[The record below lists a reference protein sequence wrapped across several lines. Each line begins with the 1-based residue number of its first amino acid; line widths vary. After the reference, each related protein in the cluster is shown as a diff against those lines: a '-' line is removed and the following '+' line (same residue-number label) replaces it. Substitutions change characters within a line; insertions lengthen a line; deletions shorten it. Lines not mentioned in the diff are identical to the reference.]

1 MSDREIPRR
10 PATLFL
16 DTNVLYSAGCR
27 DLLIEASLAGLC
39 HCRWS
44 KEVLVELDRAF
55 RRSRPDLKPAQL
67 SSLMAALASACP
79 EALQEQRPAKTP
91 ALPSMVDPAD
101 AHVLR
106 GAIRAQADVIL
117 TFNLKH
123 FPRRLLAHHGLI
135 AMTPDQWLVSL
146 AKSAPSDIMAIA
158 ERCRS
163 RLVRP
168 PLTRAHYLASLRRS
182 GLSLLTDFLSRH
194 DDTRQG

>member
-1 MSDREIPRR
+1 MSDWETPRR
-10 PATLFL
+10 PDTLFL
-16 DTNVLYSAGCR
+16 DANVLYSAGCR

-39 HCRWS
+39 RCRWS
-44 KEVLVELDRAF
+44 REVLSELDRAL
-55 RRSRPDLKPAQL
+55 RRSRPDLKPTQL
-67 SSLMAALASACP
+67 RRLMAALVSACP
-79 EALQEQRPAKTP
+79 EALLEQHPARAP
-91 ALPSMVDPAD
+91 VLPSMVDPAD

-106 GAIRAQADVIL
+106 GAIRAQAQVLL

-123 FPRRLLAHHGLI
+123 FSRRLLARHGLV

>member
-1 MSDREIPRR
+1 MAEREISCRQV
-10 PATLFL
+10 TLFL

-27 DLLIEASLAGLC
+27 DLLIASSIAGLC

-44 KEVLVELDRAF
+44 GEVLVELESAL
-55 RRSRPDLKPAQL
+55 RRTRPDLHPGQIRGL
-67 SSLMAALASACP
+67 LAALASACP
-79 EALQEQRPAKTP
+79 EALLQPRPASDL
-91 ALPSMVDPAD
+91 ALPPMVDPAD

-106 GAIRAQADVIL
+106 GAIRAQAQVLL

-123 FPRRLLAHHGLI
+123 FPRRLLVRHGLV

-146 AKSAPSDIMAIA
+146 AKSAPTDIMAIS

-163 RLVRP
+163 RLIRP

-182 GLSLLTDFLSRH
+182 GLALLADLVSRQ
-194 DDTRQG
+194 DDTR

>member
-1 MSDREIPRR
+1 MSDWEKPRR
-10 PATLFL
+10 PDTLFL
-16 DTNVLYSAGCR
+16 DANVLYSAGCR

-44 KEVLVELDRAF
+44 EEVLSELDPAL

-67 SSLMAALASACP
+67 YHLIAALASACP
-79 EALQEQRPAKTP
+79 EALLEQHPARDS
-91 ALPSMVDPAD
+91 AWPSMVDPAD

-106 GAIRAQADVIL
+106 GAIRAQAQVLL

-123 FPRRLLAHHGLI
+123 FPRRLLVRHGLV

-146 AKSAPSDIMAIA
+146 AKSAPTDIMAIS

-163 RLVRP
+163 RLIRP

-182 GLSLLTDFLSRH
+182 GLALLADLVSRQ
-194 DDTRQG
+194 DDTR